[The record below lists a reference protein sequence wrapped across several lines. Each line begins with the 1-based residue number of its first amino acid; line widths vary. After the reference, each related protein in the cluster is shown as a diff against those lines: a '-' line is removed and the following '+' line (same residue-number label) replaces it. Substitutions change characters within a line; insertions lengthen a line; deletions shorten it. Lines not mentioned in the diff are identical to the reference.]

1 MKRILI
7 SAFLLMIA
15 SAAPG
20 LAQPAMVDTLV
31 TMETSNFYMALI
43 AGLLLAFC
51 FQYVLTLLSAALGIS
66 VVHINSDP
74 HDEDDDD
81 LEQVREP
88 SHLGIKITHTFGIWS
103 VLTGTISLFVATY
116 LAIQLSLSA
125 SAMTGLIL
133 GLVIWAG
140 FTLIATWLEM
150 KSFSSLLGG
159 LAHVATS
166 GLRRTL
172 GTANHMLGHTRE
184 AELGQIAESTV
195 KAIRREFTEVI
206 EDSKIVQRLDNYLQ
220 HLKPEPIDY
229 TRVRKEVEKLIGR
242 IQVTDTSRDGDRLLL
257 LSVASGMPH
266 LAPDDLSTISQS
278 FDEVM
283 ELRSQ
288 QGLSAADKALKGFD
302 KLTPASEEEIR
313 QLRERVSEARG
324 HAIGRSIGAGQM
336 RVNDAETGLVLSGQY
351 PVDVNDPGEM
361 SEAGGPEQLRRAPEK
376 LEENIRESLNSL
388 ERPEFNYD
396 LIKRDLKKIM
406 YHPDLAPD
414 ILKQR
419 LRSYDRESLAALLG
433 STGMLSRRD
442 IDKITDQIEY
452 VRDELVSTKEDV
464 ELQVKERISA
474 TRRRAL
480 ERAEESRRT
489 VAAAGWWLLATT
501 TCSGFAAG
509 LGGWL
514 AGYF

>member
-1 MKRILI
+1 
-7 SAFLLMIA
+7 
-15 SAAPG
+15 
-20 LAQPAMVDTLV
+20 
-31 TMETSNFYMALI
+31 
-43 AGLLLAFC
+43 
-51 FQYVLTLLSAALGIS
+51 
-66 VVHINSDP
+66 
-74 HDEDDDD
+74 
-81 LEQVREP
+81 
-88 SHLGIKITHTFGIWS
+88 
-103 VLTGTISLFVATY
+103 
-116 LAIQLSLSA
+116 
-125 SAMTGLIL
+125 
-133 GLVIWAG
+133 
-140 FTLIATWLEM
+140 
-150 KSFSSLLGG
+150 SSLLGG

-195 KAIRREFTEVI
+195 KAIRRELTEVI
-206 EDSKIVQRLDNYLQ
+206 EDSKIVKRLDDYLQ

-257 LSVASGMPH
+257 LSVASNMPH
-266 LAPDDLSTISQS
+266 LTPDDVSSISQS

-288 QGLSAADKALKGFD
+288 QGLSAADKVLRGFD
-302 KLTPASEEEIR
+302 KLTPGSEDETH
-313 QLRERVSEARG
+313 QLRERISEYLRRTGLEELNPELLKRDLEQMIQQPELAGRIVRRRIANLDHETLVGVLSAREDVSPADAERIAETVEQVWSGIQQRLGIGEAQG
-324 HAIGRSIGAGQM
+324 HAIGRTIGAEQL
-336 RVNDAETGLVLSGQY
+336 RANDEETGLVLAGQY
-351 PVDVNDPGEM
+351 PVDVNDPGEL
-361 SEAGGPEQLRRAPEK
+361 SAGGVLEQIRRAPEK
-376 LEENIRESLNSL
+376 VEENIRESLNSL

-442 IDKITDQIEY
+442 IDKIADQIEY
-452 VRDELVSTKEDV
+452 VRDELVSTKEEV
-464 ELQVKERISA
+464 ELQVKERIEA

-501 TCSGFAAG
+501 TCSGLAAG